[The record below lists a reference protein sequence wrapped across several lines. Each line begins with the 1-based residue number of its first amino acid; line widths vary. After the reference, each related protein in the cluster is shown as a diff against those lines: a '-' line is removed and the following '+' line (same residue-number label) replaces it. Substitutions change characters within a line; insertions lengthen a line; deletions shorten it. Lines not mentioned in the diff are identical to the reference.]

1 MASNNEEM
9 PNFNTPTEDPSVE
22 NGDLMDASFVA
33 SEQPRNVNKT
43 TLVLLLVAA
52 MGGAGLYFMHLRS
65 GPKPANAAA
74 KESAEAGKAI
84 TQFLSAGGT
93 NIKAMEEL
101 LKNTEKVVQKFLTY
115 PSVTQVPL
123 TSLQTNPFRLSIA
136 KSDSPQSNAQETKRR
151 EEERQAAIKAVQ
163 SLTLQS
169 VIVSADR
176 KACLINNT
184 LYKES
189 QQVNGFTIESIRPG
203 SVIVRNGAYRFELK
217 MQK

>member
-1 MASNNEEM
+1 M
-9 PNFNTPTEDPSVE
+9 PNFNDPPEETASD
-22 NGDLMDASFVA
+22 NGDDMDASFVGSA
-33 SEQPRNVNKT
+33 EPRKLNKT
-43 TLVLLLVAA
+43 TLVLLLVAVV
-52 MGGAGLYFMHLRS
+52 GGAGLYFMHLRS
-65 GPKPANAAA
+65 GPKVASAAA
-74 KESAEAGKAI
+74 KQSADAGKAI
-84 TQFLSAGGT
+84 SQFLSGGES

-101 LKNTEKVVQKFLTY
+101 LRNTEKVVQKFLAY

-123 TSLQTNPFRLSIA
+123 TSLQTNPFRLSA
-136 KSDSPQSNAQETKRR
+136 PKSDAPETGAQEAKRR

-163 SLTLQS
+163 TLQLQS
-169 VIVSADR
+169 VIVSQDR

-189 QQVNGFTIESIRPG
+189 QQVNGFTVEAIRPG